1 MQRPIQQPYSE
12 PGPARGE
19 PRGALGDELATVVSG
34 ARRRAARDGDPQI
47 DTAHL
52 LHSLLE
58 SDPRARSFVDPAHLG
73 RLLGYLVQRS
83 IGYGLQWQGTV
94 EDSGGIP
101 VLREAGWSPAASLA
115 MERAV
120 ERATERAGERATGC
134 GADAPP
140 GGTDLLA
147 ALAADPECRAAGILR
162 RAGVDPGA
170 LCAALVA
177 ADREPQ
183 DDGCEESH
191 QRAGRPAYEET
202 AGPGL
207 VRPRPPSE
215 DPHEFARGIDVSRL
229 RQQHRE

>member
-1 MQRPIQQPYSE
+1 MEYVQRPIQQSCSA
-12 PGPARGE
+12 PGPVRGE

-34 ARRRAARDGDPQI
+34 ARRRAARDGDAQI

-58 SDPRARSFVDPAHLG
+58 SDPRARSFVDPAHLA

-94 EDSGGIP
+94 EESGGIP

-115 MERAV
+115 MERA
-120 ERATERAGERATGC
+120 GEHATGR

-147 ALAADPECRAAGILR
+147 ALAADPECRAVEILR

-170 LCAALVA
+170 LCTALAA
-177 ADREPQ
+177 ADRAPQ
-183 DDGCEESH
+183 DDGCEEFH
-191 QRAGRPAYEET
+191 QRGQRSAHEEAAGT
-202 AGPGL
+202 GQ
-207 VRPRPPSE
+207 VRPRPRS
-215 DPHEFARGIDVSRL
+215 DDSHEFARGIDVSRL
-229 RQQHRE
+229 RQQ